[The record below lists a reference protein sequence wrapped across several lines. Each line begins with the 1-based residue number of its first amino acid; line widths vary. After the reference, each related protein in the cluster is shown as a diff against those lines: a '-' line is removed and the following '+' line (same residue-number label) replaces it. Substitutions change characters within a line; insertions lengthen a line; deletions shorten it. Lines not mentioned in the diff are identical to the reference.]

1 MSVIID
7 QISVEMINEQENVS
21 LEKIIKTETQG
32 WRDVSAV
39 MSTCYSDKVPGFG
52 SQHPQG
58 SSHQALTP
66 VPENL
71 KFSSALNRHFTK
83 VVSILTF

>member
-32 WRDVSAV
+32 
-39 MSTCYSDKVPGFG
+39 C
-52 SQHPQG
+52 
-58 SSHQALTP
+58 
-66 VPENL
+66 
-71 KFSSALNRHFTK
+71 FSSDEHL
-83 VVSILTF
+83 LL